1 MALDNELIHGTE
13 FLFNFFWGGW
23 SSYSF
28 LQHASPVDQLWDT
41 LQGFHWGWKG
51 QPLQPNLMCVCL
63 GCLYNSSVKIGIW
76 WIWCCWFSVCW
87 LNPHFLLVKFPF
99 AVSWI
104 PVCGFFAHISC
115 WSPQVT
121 PGQPG
126 SPPAFWFIIRS
137 NHCMVLSTHTH
148 EYLREVGS
156 YSKTHPFVTVDCH
169 TLSLRISHQGSW

>member
-13 FLFNFFWGGW
+13 FLFNFFLGGW

-104 PVCGFFAHISC
+104 PVCGFFAPISC

-121 PGQPG
+121 LGHPQLFGSLSAPTTAWCFQPI
-126 SPPAFWFIIRS
+126 PMNIFAKWDPTQKPI
-137 NHCMVLSTHTH
+137 H
-148 EYLREVGS
+148 
-156 YSKTHPFVTVDCH
+156 
-169 TLSLRISHQGSW
+169 LSLWIATRFP